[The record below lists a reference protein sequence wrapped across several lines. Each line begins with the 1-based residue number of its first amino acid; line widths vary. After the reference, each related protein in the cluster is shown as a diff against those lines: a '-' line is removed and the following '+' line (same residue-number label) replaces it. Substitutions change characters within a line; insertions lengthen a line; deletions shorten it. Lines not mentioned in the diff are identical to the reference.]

1 MGLTQK
7 ILLFASALVVA
18 LVATTLAF
26 TTFQANQLARFTIN
40 QGLKETREVWE
51 TFQADRYKQLKLGIR
66 VLGNDPAFK
75 AAVANREDQA
85 VREATVLDMLR
96 ERGGQDLKADFFI
109 ATDPDGLVIA
119 RSDRSGGAGEDLS
132 QQEIVLKALEG
143 EESSTIW
150 RQGSRLANAVSVPM
164 QTGPSLV
171 GVLVAGYTID
181 ETLAGQIR
189 KLTHSEIAYLVQDP
203 GKPPQLSVS
212 SLGPKEPALTAA
224 LARPDFPAGKGEM
237 ESFELELAGER
248 YIGVRIPLRAASGEA
263 VGSALALRSLAEE
276 TASFRQFRNSLIL
289 VSLVVMAL
297 GLGAAYL
304 AARRITGPVRT
315 LVDLVERARDGSF
328 TGAVAVS
335 TSDEIGVL
343 ARTFNNL
350 MNDLRQKEQMIDFLR
365 EGMTV
370 LKKGAGS
377 GSTLSGSEGTLVAT
391 TTLPVV
397 SGGRTAKIEPGQL
410 FAGRYEIVDVVG
422 KGGMGVVYRARDRQL
437 DEVVALKVLRS
448 EALQDDPTLLDRF
461 KQEIKLAR
469 KITHRNVLRTHD
481 FGEADGI
488 SYISMEYLEGRT
500 VKELIKTRGA
510 LPLGVGLYIAKQMC
524 NGLEAAHLT
533 GVVHRDIKPQNMLII
548 PESTELKIM
557 DFGIARVSEM
567 EGDGASGLTTA
578 GTVMGTPDY
587 MPPEQAQGHPADF
600 RSDIYSLGVVFYEIF
615 TGHLPFGGDS
625 VMAVVVAHIQ
635 TPAPPPRQANPAIPP
650 ELEAIILRCL
660 EKSPP
665 KRYQRVEEILEGL
678 GAVSTRLDA
687 TAA

>member
-85 VREATVLDMLR
+85 VRQATVLDMLR
-96 ERGGQDLKADFFI
+96 ERGQDLKADFFI
-109 ATDPDGLVIA
+109 ATDPDGVVIA

-132 QQEIVLKALEG
+132 QQEIVRKALEE

-150 RQGSRLANAVSVPM
+150 RQGSKLANAVSVPM
-164 QTGPSLV
+164 RTGPSLV

-224 LARPDFPAGKGEM
+224 LALPEFPAGKGDM
-237 ESFELELAGER
+237 ESFELDLAGER

-328 TGAVAVS
+328 TGAVAVG

-350 MNDLRQKEQMIDFLR
+350 MNDLRQKEQMIEFLR

-370 LKKGAGS
+370 LKKGADAGA
-377 GSTLSGSEGTLVAT
+377 TLSGSAT
-391 TTLPVV
+391 TVGATAALPAV
-397 SGGRTAKIEPGQL
+397 SGGRAGKIEPGQL
-410 FAGRYEIVDVVG
+410 FAGRYEIVDIVG

-448 EALQDDPTLLDRF
+448 EALHDDPTLLDRF

-481 FGEADGI
+481 FGEADGV
-488 SYISMEYLEGRT
+488 SYISMEYLEGVT
-500 VKELIKTRGA
+500 VKDLIKSRGA
-510 LPLGVGLYIAKQMC
+510 LPVGVGLSIAKQMC
-524 NGLEAAHLT
+524 HGLDAAHVT

-548 PESTELKIM
+548 MGSGELKIM

-567 EGDGASGLTTA
+567 KGGEASGLTTA

-600 RSDIYSLGVVFYEIF
+600 RSDIYSLGVVLFETF
-615 TGHLPFGGDS
+615 TGKLPFTGDNLMAI
-625 VMAVVVAHIQ
+625 VMGHIQ
-635 TPAPPPRQANPAIPP
+635 KPAPKPRSVNPRVPAD
-650 ELEAIILRCL
+650 LEAVILRCL
-660 EKSPP
+660 EKDPARRFAQVKDIQDALTTISAE
-665 KRYQRVEEILEGL
+665 VE
-678 GAVSTRLDA
+678 
-687 TAA
+687 AA

>member
-26 TTFQANQLARFTIN
+26 TTFQANELARFTID
-40 QGLKETREVWE
+40 QGLKETREAWD

-109 ATDPDGLVIA
+109 ATDPDGVVIA
-119 RSDRSGGAGEDLS
+119 RSDRPGGAGEDLS
-132 QQEIVLKALEG
+132 QQPIVLKALEG

-150 RQGSRLANAVSVPM
+150 PQGSTLANAVSVPM
-164 QTGPSLV
+164 QTGRNLV
-171 GVLVAGYTID
+171 GVLVAGYVIN
-181 ETLAGQIR
+181 ETLAEQIH

-212 SLGPKEPALTAA
+212 SLRTKEPALKAA
-224 LARPDFPAGKGEM
+224 LARPDFPAGKAEM
-237 ESFELELAGER
+237 EPFELDLAGER
-248 YIGVRIPLRAASGEA
+248 YIGVRIPLLAASGEA

-276 TASFRQFRNSLIL
+276 TASFVQFRKSLIL

-297 GLGAAYL
+297 GLGVAYL

-328 TGAVAVS
+328 TGEVAVN
-335 TSDEIGVL
+335 TRDEIGVL

-370 LKKGAGS
+370 LKKGAGA
-377 GSTLSGSEGTLVAT
+377 GATLSGSAT
-391 TTLPVV
+391 TVGATAALPAV
-397 SGGRTAKIEPGQL
+397 SGGRAGKIEPGQL
-410 FAGRYEIVDVVG
+410 FAGRYEIVDIVG

-448 EALQDDPTLLDRF
+448 EALHDDPTLLDRF

-481 FGEADGI
+481 FGEADGV
-488 SYISMEYLEGRT
+488 SYISMEYLEGVT
-500 VKELIKTRGA
+500 VKDLIKGKGA
-510 LPLGVGLYIAKQMC
+510 LPLGVGLSIAKQMC
-524 NGLEAAHLT
+524 YGLDAAHLT

-548 PESTELKIM
+548 PESGELKIM

-567 EGDGASGLTTA
+567 KGGEASGLTTA

-587 MPPEQAQGHPADF
+587 MPPEQAQGQPADF
-600 RSDIYSLGVVFYEIF
+600 RSDIYSLGVVLFETF
-615 TGHLPFGGDS
+615 TGKLPFNGDT
-625 VMAVVVAHIQ
+625 VVAIVMGHIQ
-635 TPAPPPRQANPAIPP
+635 QPVPKPRSVNPRVPVD
-650 ELEAIILRCL
+650 LEAIILRCL
-660 EKSPP
+660 EKDPARRFAQVRDIQEALTTISAE
-665 KRYQRVEEILEGL
+665 VE
-678 GAVSTRLDA
+678 
-687 TAA
+687 AA

>member
-85 VREATVLDMLR
+85 VRQATVLDMLR
-96 ERGGQDLKADFFI
+96 ERGQDLKADFFI
-109 ATDPDGLVIA
+109 ATDPDGVVIA

-132 QQEIVLKALEG
+132 QQEIVRKALEE

-150 RQGSRLANAVSVPM
+150 RQGSKLANAVSVPM
-164 QTGPSLV
+164 RTGPSLV

-224 LARPDFPAGKGEM
+224 LALPDFPAGKGDM
-237 ESFELELAGER
+237 ESFELDLAGER

-328 TGAVAVS
+328 TGAVAVG

-350 MNDLRQKEQMIDFLR
+350 MNDLRQKEQMIEFLR

-370 LKKGAGS
+370 LKKGADAGA
-377 GSTLSGSEGTLVAT
+377 TLSGSAT
-391 TTLPVV
+391 TVGATAALPTV
-397 SGGRTAKIEPGQL
+397 SGGRAGKIEPGQL
-410 FAGRYEIVDVVG
+410 FAGRYEIVDIVG

-448 EALQDDPTLLDRF
+448 EALHDDPTLLDRF

-481 FGEADGI
+481 FGEADGV
-488 SYISMEYLEGRT
+488 SYISMEYLEGVT
-500 VKELIKTRGA
+500 VKDLIKSRGA
-510 LPLGVGLYIAKQMC
+510 LPVGVGLSIAKQMC
-524 NGLEAAHLT
+524 HGLDAAHVT

-548 PESTELKIM
+548 MGSGELKIM

-567 EGDGASGLTTA
+567 KGGEASGLTTA

-600 RSDIYSLGVVFYEIF
+600 RSDIYSLGVVLFETF
-615 TGHLPFGGDS
+615 TGKLPFTGDNLMAI
-625 VMAVVVAHIQ
+625 VMGHIQ
-635 TPAPPPRQANPAIPP
+635 KPAPKPRSVNPRVPAD
-650 ELEAIILRCL
+650 LEAVILRCL
-660 EKSPP
+660 EKDPARRFAQVKDIQDALTTISAE
-665 KRYQRVEEILEGL
+665 VE
-678 GAVSTRLDA
+678 
-687 TAA
+687 AA